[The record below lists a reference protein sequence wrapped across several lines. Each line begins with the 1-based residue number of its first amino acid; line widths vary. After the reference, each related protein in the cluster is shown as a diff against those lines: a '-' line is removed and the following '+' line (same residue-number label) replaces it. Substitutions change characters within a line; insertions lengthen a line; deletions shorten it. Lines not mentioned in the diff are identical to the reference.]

1 MKKNS
6 ANKENTSSPTEHTYS
21 HSQNNSPTYSKL
33 NNSNPVIMRASR
45 LMNQRPKSLIVGT
58 HPFASQKY
66 ALPSNG
72 VYNQSQ
78 FHSAFSSTS
87 NNNPTI
93 SHNHFISS
101 SSSNNNYYR
110 TAANQYNDSAI
121 NEMINL
127 ALKKPELTIK
137 RGKRGYGFMLSTT
150 PVYYDDTDI
159 YSIQHIILSLEDRSP
174 AQLAGL
180 KVI

>member
-1 MKKNS
+1 
-6 ANKENTSSPTEHTYS
+6 
-21 HSQNNSPTYSKL
+21 
-33 NNSNPVIMRASR
+33 
-45 LMNQRPKSLIVGT
+45 
-58 HPFASQKY
+58 
-66 ALPSNG
+66 
-72 VYNQSQ
+72 
-78 FHSAFSSTS
+78 
-87 NNNPTI
+87 
-93 SHNHFISS
+93 
-101 SSSNNNYYR
+101 
-110 TAANQYNDSAI
+110 
-121 NEMINL
+121 MINL